1 MAGGFQST
9 RKAGD
14 FPSTGRTASG
24 GGSGTGEVDTVN
36 GISPDAA
43 GNVQLTA
50 GDVGAHSRGDADN
63 KFEPKRATGT
73 IGASDDPTTK
83 LEGDYYATEKFINAP
98 LLPDGES
105 YVGLISVNLDFD
117 GSNNGGLITYYT
129 NAGLF
134 YKMKFAGGW
143 SQDWVAV
150 ISVGSSALSA
160 QINTIATREGDLER
174 EVAQIDSEIKSLS
187 PHHSAPVPD
196 EFNSATVALT
206 GGYADS
212 WQEAIHVSTH
222 KTGSP
227 ITITKMSD
235 DPHNAVVM
243 MTPEAA
249 GHVTGITI
257 DGGLPAKWESHAVV
271 IGEKQYTAFISPYK
285 LTKHPLD
292 IGIAWS

>member
-50 GDVGAHSRGDADN
+50 SDVGAHSRGDADN
-63 KFEPKRATGT
+63 KFELKRATGT
-73 IGASDDPTTK
+73 IGAADDPEK
-83 LEGDYYATEKFINAP
+83 KPEGDYYVTESFIGAP
-98 LLPDGES
+98 TVASGN
-105 YVGLISVNLDFD
+105 YVGVMRIDLDFD
-117 GSNNGGLITYYT
+117 GSDNGGLIVYVTE
-129 NAGLF
+129 AAVF
-134 YKMKFAGGW
+134 YKPKFSGGW
-143 SQDWVAV
+143 GSAWIEAPKAQAAMARTLSTLSSEEQTLEAQVAELEKKV
-150 ISVGSSALSA
+150 QVL
-160 QINTIATREGDLER
+160 EGGG
-174 EVAQIDSEIKSLS
+174 
-187 PHHSAPVPD
+187 SAPKPD
-196 EFNSATVALT
+196 KFNPSEVALT

-249 GHVTGITI
+249 GHVTGVTI

-285 LTKHPLD
+285 LTKHPLN
-292 IGIAWS
+292 IGIAWG